1 MRTSNRDHIGS
12 VIVDVPS
19 TSPKLVRDEILE
31 TAGSLI
37 NGDRRQTYGDAA
49 DSFGRIAGLWTII
62 LDHDVS
68 PGDVARCMVAM
79 KLARLSGSDEHRDS
93 WIDIAGYAAL
103 GAEVAG
109 A

>member
-1 MRTSNRDHIGS
+1 MSRNREHIGQR
-12 VIVDVPS
+12 IVDVPEQ
-19 TSPKLVRDEILE
+19 PPRLVRDEILD
-31 TAGSLI
+31 TARTLI
-37 NGDRRQTYGDAA
+37 NGDRRQTYGDATV
-49 DSFGRIAGLWTII
+49 SFSRIASLWTVI
-62 LDHDVS
+62 LDTDVS